1 MATWKETNGF
11 TDAQV
16 AVLNELTDSRYNNGG
31 TGPYVYDAS
40 NDTSTVGETY
50 DWKNANFKTQLTQCD
65 VEMLREMVYI
75 TEYRTFTNNHIYDRD
90 ITVAYDSNSDYTTQ
104 EKSWIEGWKFK
115 NRQKIGMAMV
125 KAKRLSALS
134 YADQTIIDLLGE
146 SL

>member
-1 MATWKETNGF
+1 MATWKETDGF

-16 AVLNELTDSRYNNGG
+16 AVLDNLTDSRYNNGG
-31 TGPYVYDAS
+31 TSAYVYDAT

-50 DWKNANFKTQLTQCD
+50 DWKSSLFRTQLTQLD
-65 VEMLREMVYI
+65 VEILREMVYI
-75 TEYRTFTNNHIYDRD
+75 TEYRTFANNHPYNRD
-90 ITVAYDSNSDYTTQ
+90 IVITYDSNSDYTTQ

-115 NRQKIGMAMV
+115 DRQKVGMAMA

>member
-1 MATWKETNGF
+1 MATWKETDGF

-16 AVLNELTDSRYNNGG
+16 AVLNNLSDDRYGKVDTPIVDNGEI
-31 TGPYVYDAS
+31 YNWQNSV
-40 NDTSTVGETY
+40 
-50 DWKNANFKTQLTQCD
+50 FRTQLTQLD
-65 VEMLREMVYI
+65 VEILREMVYI
-75 TEYRTFTNNHIYDRD
+75 TKYKTFNNNHDFSRD
-90 ITVAYDSNSDYTTQ
+90 LTITYDSNSDYTTQ

-115 NRQKIGMAMV
+115 NREKIGMAIV

>member
-1 MATWKETNGF
+1 MATWKETDGF

-31 TGPYVYDAS
+31 TSAYVYDAT

-50 DWKNANFKTQLTQCD
+50 DWKSSLFRTQLTQLD
-65 VEMLREMVYI
+65 VEILREMVYI
-75 TEYRTFTNNHIYDRD
+75 TEYRTFANNHPYDRD
-90 ITVAYDSNSDYTTQ
+90 ISITYDNNSDYTTQ

-115 NRQKIGMAMV
+115 DRQKVGMAMA

>member
-1 MATWKETNGF
+1 MATWKETDGF

-16 AVLNELTDSRYNNGG
+16 AVLNNLSDDRYGK
-31 TGPYVYDAS
+31 V
-40 NDTSTVGETY
+40 DTPIVDDGEIY
-50 DWKNANFKTQLTQCD
+50 NWQNSVFRTQLTQLN
-65 VEMLREMVYI
+65 VEILREMVYI
-75 TEYRTFTNNHIYDRD
+75 IKYKTFNNNHDFSRD
-90 ITVAYDSNSDYTTQ
+90 LTITYDSNSDYTTQ

-115 NRQKIGMAMV
+115 NREKIGMAMV

>member
-16 AVLNELTDSRYNNGG
+16 AVLDNLTDSRYNNGG
-31 TGPYVYDAS
+31 TGAYIYDSA

-50 DWKNANFKTQLTQCD
+50 DWKNSVFRTQLTQLD
-65 VEMLREMVYI
+65 VEILREMVYI
-75 TEYRTFTNNHIYDRD
+75 TEYRTFGNNHAYTRD
-90 ITVAYDSNSDYTTQ
+90 IAVTYDSNSDYTTQ
-104 EKSWIEGWKFK
+104 EKLWIEGWKFK
-115 NRQKIGMAMV
+115 DREKIGMAMV